1 MENFTCSFCNTV
13 FELTRKGK
21 LTEHCECKTFRLVR
35 LSRHIEISATDSDID
50 LTALTLNYNG
60 ES

>member
-1 MENFTCSFCNTV
+1 METWSCSFCDTI

-35 LSRHIEISATDSDID
+35 LRSYIEITATDPDID
-50 LTALTLNYNG
+50 L
-60 ES
+60 ESLKLEYHDRL